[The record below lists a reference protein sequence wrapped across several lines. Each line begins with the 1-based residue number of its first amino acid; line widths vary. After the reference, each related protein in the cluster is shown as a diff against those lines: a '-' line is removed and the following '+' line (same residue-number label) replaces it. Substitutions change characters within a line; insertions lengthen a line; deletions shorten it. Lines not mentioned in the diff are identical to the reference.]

1 MDHHSIDRATTLLNQ
16 LSRIVNSYDD
26 AQKKNHTS
34 KTLVLE
40 SRFFSLFENNRD
52 LINELR
58 SSNDVGALQI
68 LEEIDAKCNIFQQ
81 IIDASNEPQNLVDA
95 GDMNHLLN
103 HEQSREQSVRTQNS
117 IFSDF
122 WFSMIFTIVICIL
135 FSIIWSQYSKSH

>member
-1 MDHHSIDRATTLLNQ
+1 MDHCIDRATTLLNQ
-16 LSRIVNSYDD
+16 LTRIVNSYDD

-58 SSNDVGALQI
+58 NSNDEVALSI
-68 LEEIDAKCNIFQQ
+68 LDEIDLKCNIFQQ
-81 IIDASNEPQNLVDA
+81 IIDASNEPQNLVDIC
-95 GDMNHLLN
+95 DMNHLLDHN
-103 HEQSREQSVRTQNS
+103 QNNDQIVQTQNS

>member
-1 MDHHSIDRATTLLNQ
+1 MDHCIDRATTLLNQ
-16 LSRIVNSYDD
+16 LTRIVNSYDD

-58 SSNDVGALQI
+58 NSNDEVALSI
-68 LEEIDAKCNIFQQ
+68 LDEIDLKCTIFQQ
-81 IIDASNEPQNLVDA
+81 IIDASNEPQNLVDIC
-95 GDMNHLLN
+95 DMNHLLDHN
-103 HEQSREQSVRTQNS
+103 QNNDQIVQTQNS

>member
-1 MDHHSIDRATTLLNQ
+1 MDHCIDRATTLLNQ
-16 LSRIVNSYDD
+16 LTRIVNSYDD

-58 SSNDVGALQI
+58 NSNDEVALSI
-68 LEEIDAKCNIFQQ
+68 LDEIDLKYNIFQQ
-81 IIDASNEPQNLVDA
+81 IIDASNEPQNLVDIC
-95 GDMNHLLN
+95 DMNHLLDHN
-103 HEQSREQSVRTQNS
+103 QNNDQIVQTQNS